1 MPSLKETDSQIALSI
16 KAWFFAILTFK
27 NTWTYWCRWWMICIC
42 LLNSPP
48 NWRPIRHKQIRL
60 RNLIF

>member
-27 NTWTYWCRWWMICIC
+27 NTWTY
-42 LLNSPP
+42 
-48 NWRPIRHKQIRL
+48 
-60 RNLIF
+60 